1 MRPSLVT
8 MARAGLRGIRR
19 YPRMCVAL
27 YAVQLAMSVLVGI
40 AVWGA
45 MSAAFGDRALLE
57 TARRGDLLA
66 MATALRDHV
75 GLFAGAVWTALV
87 LVAAYGALSWL
98 TTAGLLS
105 VLARAPETRSETAA
119 VFGAGGVSS
128 FAGFLRL
135 WLWCLIPYAAA
146 GLVLI
151 LGVGAALSGA
161 DERLTYGGLF
171 AHLLP
176 ALAPGLLLWWIVN
189 TAVDFARVQLVTSE
203 RKRALRSLLRGFAT
217 VFTGWRPLP
226 HAAAYYALWIAVTGA
241 FVAGTA
247 GVAISAGALL
257 LLRQTVAILRFAGK
271 LWLYG
276 GQVAYATTDRD

>member
-1 MRPSLVT
+1 

-19 YPRMCVAL
+19 YPRMWLAL
-27 YAVQLAMSVLVGI
+27 YAVQLAMSVLAGV

-45 MSAAFGDRALLE
+45 MSAAFGDRELLE
-57 TARRGDLLA
+57 MARRGDVLA
-66 MATALRDHV
+66 LATALRDHA
-75 GLFAGAVWTALV
+75 GLFAGAMWSALV
-87 LVAAYGALSWL
+87 MIAAYGALSWL

-146 GLVLI
+146 GVVLI
-151 LGVGAALSGA
+151 LGAASSLSSA
-161 DERLTYGGLF
+161 NDQLTYGAVV

-189 TAVDFARVQLVTSE
+189 TAVDFARVELVDSE
-203 RKRALRSLLRGFAT
+203 RKRALRALLRGFGT

-226 HAAAYYALWIAVTGA
+226 HAAAYYALWVAITGA
-241 FVAGTA
+241 FAAGTA

-271 LWLYG
+271 VWLYG
-276 GQVAYATTDRD
+276 GQVAYATADRD

>member
-1 MRPSLVT
+1 

-27 YAVQLAMSVLVGI
+27 YAVQLAMSVLAGI

-57 TARRGDLLA
+57 MARRGDILA
-66 MATALRDHV
+66 LVTAVRDHA
-75 GLFAGAVWTALV
+75 GLFAGAVWSALV
-87 LVAAYGALSWL
+87 MVAAYGALSWL

-119 VFGAGGVSS
+119 VFGAGGASS

-146 GLVLI
+146 GLLLI
-151 LGVGAALSGA
+151 MGAGFSLGDAG
-161 DERLTYGGLF
+161 ERLSYGALF

-176 ALAPGLLLWWIVN
+176 AMAPGLLLWWIVN
-189 TAVDFARVQLVTSE
+189 TAVDFARVDLVTSE
-203 RKRALRSLLRGFAT
+203 RKRALRALLRGFAT

-226 HAAAYYALWIAVTGA
+226 HAASYYALWIAISGA

-257 LLRQTVAILRFAGK
+257 LLRQTVAILRYASK

-276 GQVAYATTDRD
+276 GQVAYATPDRD